1 MLVKVIDQ
9 IPDGDLREVL
19 WKLYEDSFAELR
31 SLAVQRHLMYR
42 SEFDEVMD
50 DPRISKYLALEDD
63 GTPVGIA
70 TYTNDLEAVPLIA
83 PEYFERHWPEHYA
96 AKRIWYIG
104 FVCVGPQVQGREVFA
119 QLVEQMYLVASAQNG
134 LVGLDICTYNDDTR
148 HMSKIFRLMVRR
160 LSDNMRFN
168 RIDQQ
173 SYWLYEF
180 PTAA

>member
-9 IPDGDLREVL
+9 VPDGDLRETL
-19 WKLYEDSFAELR
+19 WKLYEESFAELR

-42 SEFDEVMD
+42 SEFDHVME

-96 AKRIWYIG
+96 AKKIWYIV
-104 FVCVGPQVQGREVFA
+104 FVAVSPEAQGHEAFA
-119 QLVEQMYLVASAQNG
+119 FLCEQLYMVASTQNG
-134 LVGLDICTYNDDTR
+134 LVGLDICTYNDEVHR
-148 HMSKIFRLMVRR
+148 MSKVFRLLVRR
-160 LSDNMRFN
+160 MTDNMRFS

-180 PTAA
+180 PSAA

>member
-9 IPDGDLREVL
+9 VPDGDLRETL

-50 DPRISKYLALEDD
+50 DPRISKYLALEDN

-83 PEYFERHWPEHYA
+83 PEYFERHWRFFETSEPGLAHPIDPLLGAELA
-96 AKRIWYIG
+96 ARG
-104 FVCVGPQVQGREVFA
+104 VGNGTPVSW
-119 QLVEQMYLVASAQNG
+119 QLP
-134 LVGLDICTYNDDTR
+134 TR
-148 HMSKIFRLMVRR
+148 LETVVLSTFRPA
-160 LSDNMRFN
+160 LSN
-168 RIDQQ
+168 
-173 SYWLYEF
+173 WAL
-180 PTAA
+180 